1 MLIDLFRAL
10 QAGKELANAATWK
23 KSQLWT
29 SNLTILLGCAV
40 SIAAAAGHPLPL
52 TGDQITTLVSGLA
65 VLVGLFNSYVTV
77 ASTAKLGLPPG
88 PGADD
93 TGTADGGRHTEV
105 PRRPGEWLRELDDR
119 TPPELHDVDRPT

>member
-40 SIAAAAGHPLPL
+40 SIAWRERMSLGDAESEFIRRASAAGSRSPLRPHPKRNGGVDELDAHRRGHQRARPQDL
-52 TGDQITTLVSGLA
+52 RQPFGG
-65 VLVGLFNSYVTV
+65 
-77 ASTAKLGLPPG
+77 G
-88 PGADD
+88 PG
-93 TGTADGGRHTEV
+93 
-105 PRRPGEWLRELDDR
+105 
-119 TPPELHDVDRPT
+119 